1 MESVSVWQGV
11 CVCVC
16 VARCVCVGGGGWGG
30 GGRVHVCVIM
40 PAANLTLTF
49 FITAI
54 HLLSTLSPTNIF
66 KLASLEL

>member
-11 CVCVC
+11 CV
-16 VARCVCVGGGGWGG
+16 GGW

-49 FITAI
+49 LITAI